1 MRIADF
7 TTRVIVAVTTRSYW
21 IGYYLLYPV
30 LVAIFSIYNHRELLA
45 GSDRLQ
51 TLAVVMGVSAG
62 LASLLAV
69 IIELGGRALLL
80 IPKAVNA
87 LLDKG
92 REEAKQEQR
101 QRMERI
107 LEVCGSQ
114 KDGATVLTI
123 TPEVLAYLAGQ
134 TDDLPYPTEGN

>member
-1 MRIADF
+1 M
-7 TTRVIVAVTTRSYW
+7 
-21 IGYYLLYPV
+21 
-30 LVAIFSIYNHRELLA
+30 
-45 GSDRLQ
+45 Q
-51 TLAVVMGVSAG
+51 TLALVMGVSAG

-69 IIELGGRALLL
+69 IIELGGRTLLL

-87 LLDKG
+87 LLDRG
-92 REEAKQEQR
+92 REEAKREQR

-107 LEVCGSQ
+107 LEVWGSR

-134 TDDLPYPTEGN
+134 TDDLPSPTEGN